1 MRTLCA
7 RSKQGYLIGDVSNKY
22 VALPITFCE
31 TAKMNIPGAMC
42 VFGGIAVVFSV
53 IMGFLFLRYRGFP
66 SVLGTIEESSIE
78 KVRSSWANPN
88 AGGSTIFYIIAI
100 KYNYC
105 VNGATFSGEKVYS
118 LGKMVY
124 QHKHKAQKVLDS
136 MTTNGSIRV
145 FYNPSRPAASFLQN
159 GTPMLC
165 WFPFVIGVGMILFGY
180 YFLKLRQ

>member
-1 MRTLCA
+1 
-7 RSKQGYLIGDVSNKY
+7 
-22 VALPITFCE
+22 
-31 TAKMNIPGAMC
+31 MNIPGAMC

-53 IMGFLFLRYRGFP
+53 IMGLLFLRYRSFP

-100 KYNYC
+100 KYKYC
-105 VNGATFSGEKVYS
+105 VSGATLSGEKVYS

-124 QHKHKAQKVLDS
+124 QHKQQAQKVLDS
-136 MTTNGSIRV
+136 MTTNGSLRV
-145 FYNPSRPAASFLQN
+145 FYNPSRPTASFLQN

-165 WFPFVIGVGMILFGY
+165 WFPFLIGVGMILFGY